1 MNRISRFA
9 ICVCAVV
16 LTALVPVRMSWSADE
31 AASVAQVYLE
41 FDPATGQ
48 FVSVPATPENSP
60 NGSVAEDI
68 AAMKHSQTPA
78 QTTTAQPA
86 SAATPAMTASADNT
100 GATADGGISPV
111 LIGSIIAIGLLGGIV
126 LMMRKKPA

>member
-1 MNRISRFA
+1 MNRINRLA
-9 ICVCAVV
+9 ICACAVV
-16 LTALVPVRMSWSADE
+16 VTALVPVRMSWSADE

-86 SAATPAMTASADNT
+86 SATPAMTASGDSP